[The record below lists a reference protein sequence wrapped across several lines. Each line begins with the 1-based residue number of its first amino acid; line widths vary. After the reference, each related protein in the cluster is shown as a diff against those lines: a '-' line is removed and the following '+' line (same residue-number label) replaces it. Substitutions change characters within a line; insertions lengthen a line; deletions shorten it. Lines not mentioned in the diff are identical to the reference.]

1 MKPQE
6 FINAVKSGEMDEK
19 LRTVYVLDS
28 EVEKQ
33 KPRYISLLEEF
44 IKLFGDDRDVIITS
58 APGRT
63 EVCGNHTDHN
73 NGKVMAAS
81 INLDAIAVCAKSS
94 DNRIRVKSQ
103 GHAMNEVNITKLL
116 PDEAEFGRS
125 TAMVRGV
132 VAKIKDLGFEIGG
145 FDAVT
150 TSDVMGGSG
159 LSSSAAFEVL
169 LGTTV
174 SYLFNDGKI
183 SAVDIAKVAQYSENV
198 FFGKPCGLL
207 DQMASSVGTFVSID
221 FESTEKPVIK
231 KVDYDFSTSGHSL
244 CIVDTG
250 GNHSDLTDD
259 YAAVRAEMESVAAAM
274 GKNVLREISFEDFKK
289 ALPEIKDKVNDRAII
304 RAFHF
309 YNENIR
315 VVKAVSALE
324 SGDFDAFKQIII
336 DSGHSSYM
344 YNQNV
349 FTPVNPTEQKLSVA
363 LCMSEDILK
372 GKGAWRVHG
381 GGFAGTIQAFVPN
394 DILDEYKTA
403 MESVFGEG
411 NCHVLIIRPVGGTQ
425 VMYLCNC
432 IKERNM
438 KNELCFF

>member
-19 LRTVYVLDS
+19 LRAVYVLDS

-315 VVKAVSALE
+315 VEKAVSALE

-411 NCHVLIIRPVGGTQ
+411 NCHVLIIRPVGGTR
-425 VMYLCNC
+425 VM
-432 IKERNM
+432 
-438 KNELCFF
+438 

>member
-19 LRTVYVLDS
+19 LRAVYVLDS

-315 VVKAVSALE
+315 VEKAVSALE

-349 FTPVNPTEQKLSVA
+349 FAPANPTEQKLSVA

-411 NCHVLIIRPVGGTQ
+411 NCHVLIIRPVGGTR
-425 VMYLCNC
+425 VM
-432 IKERNM
+432 
-438 KNELCFF
+438 